1 MSEPSDQEQRL
12 LRDEATP
19 GPVGI
24 RTKVFFL
31 TLGTSAA
38 GFFASFAYVTRDLEG
53 RIGGAVYQTLHERVP
68 VVALLFSVLLAT
80 LISRAAGRW
89 VSSLA
94 EPLTQAT
101 KRLREG
107 DLAPRPAIDARD
119 LGALPLELHRLS
131 GSLSQTMNELRGER
145 DLQAGILEGMQE
157 GVLLLDA
164 EGRILLLNAALREML
179 LLRDDV
185 IGSPFIFALR
195 HGELKELFDLARRK
209 RRATQEIELSGLK
222 PRRLLVRSVAQADR
236 VLAVFVDVTEVR
248 RLESLRRDFVANV
261 SHELRTPVTSVLSAA
276 ETLRGVMHRD
286 PESAVRFLDII
297 ERNADRL
304 QRLIE
309 DLLDLS
315 RIESKEFRLKP
326 ERIELA
332 PFAAHVLTMFRQ
344 KADDK
349 KIVLG
354 AEVPSSATLVADRR
368 ALEQVITNLVDNA
381 VKYCSEGCKVTLR
394 ASSSEGKVR
403 LSVEDTGAG
412 IAKEHLPRLFE
423 RFYRVDAGRSR
434 AVGGTGLGLS
444 IVKHLVEAMG
454 GNIGVESDLNKG
466 SVFHATLPVQYI
478 AAPESEP
485 DTQGAASPESDPD
498 TGGDAT

>member
-1 MSEPSDQEQRL
+1 
-12 LRDEATP
+12 
-19 GPVGI
+19 
-24 RTKVFFL
+24 
-31 TLGTSAA
+31 LGTAAASFLA
-38 GFFASFAYVTRDLEG
+38 GFAFVTRGLAG
-53 RIGGAVYQTLHERVP
+53 RISDATFQTLQERVP
-68 VVALLFSVLLAT
+68 LAALVLSLALAT

-89 VSSLA
+89 VSNLA

-164 EGRILLLNAALREML
+164 EGRIMLLNAALREML

-195 HGELKELFDLARRK
+195 HAELKELFDLARRK

-222 PRRLLVRSVAQADR
+222 PRRLLVRAVAQGDR

-276 ETLRGVMHRD
+276 ETLRGVMQRD
-286 PESAVRFLDII
+286 PESAMRFLDII

-326 ERIELA
+326 ERVELA
-332 PFAAHVLTMFRQ
+332 PFAAHIITMFRQ

-349 KIVLG
+349 RITL
-354 AEVPSSATLVADRR
+354 ATEVPVTAAVVADRR
-368 ALEQVITNLVDNA
+368 ALEQVVTNLVDNA

-394 ASSSEGKVR
+394 VTLSEGKVR

-412 IAKEHLPRLFE
+412 IGKEHLPRLFE

-454 GNIGVESDLNKG
+454 GSIGVESEINKG
-466 SVFHATLPVQYI
+466 SVFHATLPMQYT

-485 DTQGAASPESDPD
+485 DTHGE
-498 TGGDAT
+498 AT